1 MKEIR
6 LLNKTEISLR
16 VGKLTDTRYGVYV
29 NLLAHTDARTCS
41 KILDETF
48 TPTGWQREYEGIN
61 NELFCAVSVWDE
73 EKKQWIKKSDV
84 GATANDGT
92 AKSCASDAFKRA
104 CVSHGVAR
112 ELYSLKNISF
122 KLDESEYEKKGDG
135 IRTYAQF
142 FVSEVAYDEKS
153 RTFTELVVV
162 DKNDKVRYRLSGK
175 KEEAAHAYSKPEQA
189 KSGNDAKPGE
199 NKGGIAKYCQD
210 CKAEIQ
216 QNVALFSSKHF
227 GMPLCYNCQQKHKA
241 S

>member
-6 LLNKTEISLR
+6 LLDKSEISLR
-16 VGKLTDTRYGVYV
+16 VGKLADTRYGVYV

-41 KILDETF
+41 KILDEAF
-48 TPTGWQREYEGIN
+48 TPMGWQRTYEGIN
-61 NELFCAVSVWDE
+61 DELFCAVSVWDD

-84 GATANDGT
+84 GAMANDGT
-92 AKSCASDAFKRA
+92 EKSRASDAFKRA

-112 ELYSLKNISF
+112 ELYSLKNIGF
-122 KLDESEYEKKGDG
+122 KLDEGEYERKGDS
-135 IRTYAQF
+135 IKSYAQF
-142 FVSEVAYDEKS
+142 FVSDVAYDEKS

-162 DKNDKVRYRLSGK
+162 DKNDKVRYRLSSR
-175 KEEAAHAYSKPEQA
+175 KEDAVNAYSKAEQP
-189 KSGNDAKPGE
+189 KPGTDKAGD
-199 NKGGIAKYCQD
+199 NKTGIARYCQD